1 MKPNADGSE
10 AARLPT
16 RTQPPMQVRMQT
28 RMQTPMQTPMQ
39 APMRSQMNANAPP
52 RTRRQWLRTS
62 LGVGVALVGG
72 GAGAGVGTGAPSA
85 STPSGPLVWRERAL
99 LGFGTTLWLR
109 AAHRD
114 PDTVDRGLDAAV
126 AAIRHVEAQMSLFD
140 PASAVSRLNRD
151 GELRAAD
158 ADLLRV
164 LRLAQQVSAR
174 SGGAFDVTVQPLWQ
188 AWDGARLAG
197 RMPSAP
203 ALAQAL
209 GLVGWRGLEVG
220 ADHVRLRRRG
230 MGLTLN
236 GIAQGYAAD
245 LARERL
251 RAHGIEHALLDTG
264 EWAPLGRAPGDLPWT
279 LAVADP
285 RAEMGSAASE
295 AAHAV
300 VALCAEGRSVATSSD
315 AHTTFTADRRHHHI
329 FDPRIGESPT
339 QLASVTVLA
348 PSCALADALTKVL
361 FMGGIKEALAL
372 ARHWGVDVLAIDK
385 SGRWQAS
392 PGLRLTELA

>member
-1 MKPNADGSE
+1 MKANTDGSG
-10 AARLPT
+10 AANMLA
-16 RTQPPMQVRMQT
+16 
-28 RMQTPMQTPMQ
+28 PMQ
-39 APMRSQMNANAPP
+39 AQPQPHFHSQMQMQAHTHTHTHTQL

-62 LGVGVALVGG
+62 LGLGVALVGA
-72 GAGAGVGTGAPSA
+72 GAGAGAPSA
-85 STPSGPLVWRERAL
+85 STPAGPLVWRERAL

-220 ADHVRLRRRG
+220 ADHVRLRRPG
-230 MGLTLN
+230 MALTLN

-285 RAEMGSAASE
+285 RAEMGGAASE
-295 AAHAV
+295 AAHAIA
-300 VALCAEGRSVATSSD
+300 ALCAEGCSVATSSD

>member
-1 MKPNADGSE
+1 MKPNADGPE
-10 AARLPT
+10 AEHLQT
-16 RTQPPMQVRMQT
+16 RTELQ
-28 RMQTPMQTPMQ
+28 
-39 APMRSQMNANAPP
+39 MRSQMQTPIQTQIQTQMRSRMNLHAPP

-62 LGVGVALVGG
+62 LGLGVALVGAG
-72 GAGAGVGTGAPSA
+72 AGAGAGVGAPSA
-85 STPSGPLVWRERAL
+85 GAPAGPLVWRERAV

-114 PDTVDRGLDAAV
+114 PDTVERALDAAV

-140 PASAVSRLNRD
+140 PTSAVSRLNRD

-158 ADLLRV
+158 GDLLRV
-164 LRLAQQVSAR
+164 QRLAQQVSAR
-174 SGGAFDVTVQPLWQ
+174 SGGTFDVTVQPLWQ

-197 RMPSAP
+197 RMPTAQ

-209 GLVGWRGLEVG
+209 ARVGWRGLEVG
-220 ADHVRLRRRG
+220 SHHVRLRRPG
-230 MGLTLN
+230 MALTLN

-251 RAHGIEHALLDTG
+251 RAHGVEHALLDTG
-264 EWAPLGRAPGDLPWT
+264 EWAPLGRGPGDRPWT

-285 RAEMGSAASE
+285 RAAAESTASE
-295 AAHAV
+295 AAHAIA
-300 VALCAEGRSVATSSD
+300 ALCAEGRSVATSSD

-329 FDPRIGESPT
+329 FDPRSGESPT
-339 QLASVTVLA
+339 QLASVTVVA
-348 PSCALADALTKVL
+348 PSCALADALSKVL
-361 FMGGIKEALAL
+361 FMGGIPEALAL
-372 ARHWGVDVLAIDK
+372 ARLWGVDVLAIDK

-392 PGLRLTELA
+392 PGLRLTGLA

>member
-1 MKPNADGSE
+1 MKANTDGSG
-10 AARLPT
+10 AANMPA
-16 RTQPPMQVRMQT
+16 
-28 RMQTPMQTPMQ
+28 PMQ
-39 APMRSQMNANAPP
+39 AQPQPHFHSQMQMQAHTHTHTHTHTQL

-62 LGVGVALVGG
+62 LGLGVALVGA
-72 GAGAGVGTGAPSA
+72 GAGAGAPSA
-85 STPSGPLVWRERAL
+85 STPAGPLVWRERAL

-220 ADHVRLRRRG
+220 ADHVRLRRPG
-230 MGLTLN
+230 MALTLN

-285 RAEMGSAASE
+285 RAEMGGAASE
-295 AAHAV
+295 AAHAIA
-300 VALCAEGRSVATSSD
+300 ALCAEGCSVATSSD

-372 ARHWGVDVLAIDK
+372 GRHWGVDVLAIEK